1 MSLTFSSFTRY
12 CLFYLN
18 LLRFNDLKFNFLDI
32 ERLNKLNMAS
42 NAAQITARRA
52 IKPKTQYSPSN
63 TSINAKYHLIMYDDT
78 EDIMIVGNSSVKRV
92 ENDGSMALNNGRTA
106 KVIVTG
112 EILQHALEVCEFAN
126 YNFCD
131 LGTKEKC
138 IDQWN
143 KRGQL
148 SKGTD

>member
-1 MSLTFSSFTRY
+1 
-12 CLFYLN
+12 
-18 LLRFNDLKFNFLDI
+18 
-32 ERLNKLNMAS
+32 MAS

-63 TSINAKYHLIMYDDT
+63 ISTNGKFHLIMYDDT
-78 EDIMIVGNSSVKRV
+78 EDIMIVGNSSVKRLG
-92 ENDGSMALNNGRTA
+92 NDGSMALNNGRTA

-112 EILQHALEVCEFAN
+112 EILHALDVCKLAD
-126 YNFCD
+126 YRVCD

-148 SKGTD
+148 SKGID